1 MDLSLL
7 QPISQFAAAIG
18 VCVAAV
24 YYVMNLRISQKN
36 QELSLKTQ
44 ELALKAQQQSAETRQ
59 AQLLMQ
65 IFNLISD
72 KDFQKDYM
80 ETVWGWK
87 FDNYD
92 EYIQKYGSKPDKV
105 AQLTHVLSTYEGI
118 GTLLQNKLVDPKMLY
133 QLLGWPHI
141 LSWEKFGPV
150 MKEWGKR
157 TGEPKMYPGSN
168 LLYVELN
175 AVYEA
180 DHGYKYGHKIRSD
193 EEALASLKAG
203 G

>member
-1 MDLSLL
+1 M
-7 QPISQFAAAIG
+7 AAF
-18 VCVAAV
+18 
-24 YYVMNLRISQKN
+24 YYMMTLRISQRN

-65 IFNLISD
+65 IFNLVSD

-87 FDNYD
+87 FEGYD
-92 EYIQKYGSKPDKV
+92 EYIQRYGSKPDKV

-118 GTLLQNKLVDPKMLY
+118 GTLLENKLVDPKMLY

-157 TGEPKMYPGSN
+157 TGEPKMFPG
-168 LLYVELN
+168 LEFLYGVFSRL
-175 AVYEA
+175 YEEE
-180 DHGYKYGHKIRSD
+180 HGYRYGHRVRTAD
-193 EEALASLKAG
+193 DALASITSNKS
-203 G
+203 